1 MADIFSPKQID
12 VFRVKKSDDV
22 KIADIPEWF
31 KPEKYATPIK
41 EKETEHKFSVGRL
54 ALSVGLDLL
63 SMAGGSFIFGG
74 LGGAVVTAARGA
86 KMLQNATKLAD
97 LIVKGSRVTGET
109 LGLAT
114 SSLIL
119 GQKPEEAIK
128 GAIAAQA
135 LGYGIAKGGKYAVKT
150 VKAVTPEAVK
160 QKIADKS
167 IKAYNWLFHGGNAKP
182 ADIKDVHKELL
193 DVMNI
198 STYIRRKAEEEV
210 KKFVRNPEDIRKL
223 ITVIEQEIIRNP
235 NLIPDLPSDKALAVL
250 KKIKT
255 TPFHEYST
263 EPHFLFELAKI
274 PEIEP
279 LAKSILEKYP
289 TLSKYDNL
297 YKHSTEA
304 YYNLIADKIDPRFL
318 GQLNRDVAE
327 IQYRISNK
335 IKSLE
340 TITTAIAKGEKITAD
355 VFKEEL
361 KDTRQLIKALEEL
374 KNKKL
379 LDNTKEVNTI
389 ISELRK
395 TLKQLGRVR
404 ISEIKETQK
413 ISEVLNKTIL
423 DFQKIAREFPDKIRV
438 TPITEEIKQAIS
450 KIGVITKT
458 AEKEVVISHLKNA
471 IKQIDTYFELYMPT
485 KAIYKSANIVKARKQ
500 LKEALKD
507 VSEAGKERASFL
519 KKQLKDLIKA
529 EKEKAKELLPLQ
541 KHLMALKREISK
553 TAKTISKLGIVKKG
567 LLKQQERDLTLR
579 NLDKIK
585 NLLPK
590 IMPKNIKA
598 NIDALHNMYY
608 PRIGL
613 PAKIGLKE
621 ADTITSPFEYQI
633 ERITSEALSSFT
645 NHVENIA
652 KYLKERRYSTL
663 ISKYADDILFKT
675 GEEGAEEGFRIVYKS
690 HRDFADIVTNAYT
703 IPIAIDKL
711 KKLFT
716 KWISEGKTIETELK
730 GFVGEK
736 TGLPR
741 KYLVPYAAKSEKD
754 MIKELARLNG
764 LTEENA
770 QQLFKSLHSQKLI
783 GHFPELGVY
792 VHRDIYE
799 LIGHSIK
806 PLFAGKI
813 MIFDP
818 SKNIFGRL
826 SSANTI
832 LKRIQMLFGIIH
844 YKALTTAAI
853 GTGRY
858 KELAKAWE
866 SVFRSDAWFKEHVL
880 PMQREIIELTR
891 KYDIKSTF
899 FVASFDD
906 IREQIQRLLL
916 QEKLNP
922 ILKLTQKIGLI
933 KLSSEFDKKL
943 WDRLF
948 YTLKCMSARNIL
960 AELEKGKITK
970 EVAESFLDKLGSA
983 FGGNYEWLFM
993 RHSAREAVR
1002 FLLFAPDWYLTM
1014 IRHLTGSVAG
1024 HELFS
1029 EFFRRI
1035 FLLHYALA
1043 NELSWQ
1049 LTGKTT
1055 WERFKESKN
1064 WLDLF
1069 KVPFVAIDPA
1079 TGKYKR
1085 SYINLLGFEIEGLE
1099 FLGFVA
1105 LHDFLYEY
1113 YTTNKSLKEAIN
1125 DATGKWE
1132 KHLSHKKGPIM
1143 NSLFEMYK
1151 SMERGEG
1158 LDIIGALPMPIVAS
1172 SVSFVFNR
1180 NVTFTEAGEKVPAG
1194 LIATLYQT
1202 GMKYQASMELSK
1214 YYRMEMRKKVTPEE
1228 AKVILEKAYKEMDAV
1243 TRKVKAVKVP
1253 IKLQSDNPKTWFDT
1267 MMTSVIM
1274 EDLKNNYK
1282 SDINK
1287 VVGGTLTRSEL
1298 EKKILQDFEGTAISY
1313 HPKFRKYV
1321 DSALNNIINKGYREY
1336 RRRHAGEE

>member
-12 VFRVKKSDDV
+12 VFSAKKSDE
-22 KIADIPEWF
+22 KIANRPEWF

-41 EKETEHKFSVGRL
+41 EKETKHEFSVGRL

-86 KMLQNATKLAD
+86 KMLQNATKLAN

-114 SSLIL
+114 SSLIQ
-119 GQKPEEAIK
+119 GENTEEAIK

-135 LGYGIAKGGKYAVKT
+135 LGYGIVKGGKYAVKT
-150 VKAVTPEAVK
+150 VKTVTPEAVK

-167 IKAYNWLFHGGNAKP
+167 IKVYNWLFHGGNAKP
-182 ADIKDVHKELL
+182 SDIKDVHKELL
-193 DVMNI
+193 SVANI
-198 STYIRRKAEEEV
+198 STYVRRNAEEEL
-210 KKFVRNPEDIRKL
+210 KKFVKNPDDIRKL
-223 ITVIEQEIIRNP
+223 ITVIEQEIIKNP
-235 NLIPDLPSDKALAVL
+235 NLIPDLPADKALAVL

-255 TPFHEYST
+255 TPFNEYST

-274 PEIEP
+274 PEIEL

-289 TLSKYDNL
+289 TLSKYDDL
-297 YKHSTEA
+297 YKYSTEA

-318 GQLNRDVAE
+318 EQLNRNVAE
-327 IQYRISNK
+327 IQYKISNK

-355 VFKEEL
+355 AFKEEL

-374 KNKKL
+374 KDKKL
-379 LDNTKEVNTI
+379 LDNTKEVKTI
-389 ISELRK
+389 ILELKK
-395 TLKQLGRVR
+395 TLKQLERVR
-404 ISEIKETQK
+404 ISEIKESQK
-413 ISEVLNKTIL
+413 ISEILNKTIL
-423 DFQKIAREFPDKIRV
+423 DFQKIAMEFPDKIRV
-438 TPITEEIKQAIS
+438 TPIAEEIKQAIS
-450 KIGVITKT
+450 KIGIITET
-458 AEKEVVISHLKNA
+458 AEKKVVISHLKNA

-485 KAIYKSANIVKARKQ
+485 KAVYKSANIVKARNQ

-507 VSEAGKERASFL
+507 VSKAGKERANFL

-529 EKEKAKELLPLQ
+529 EKEKVKELLPLQ

-553 TAKTISKLGIVKKG
+553 AVKTISKFNIVKKG
-567 LLKQQERDLTLR
+567 LLKQQEKDLTLR
-579 NLDKIK
+579 NLDKIR

-645 NHVENIA
+645 NHIENIA

-663 ISKYADDILFKT
+663 LSKYADDILFKT
-675 GEEGAEEGFRIVYKS
+675 SEEGFKIVYKS

-730 GFVGEK
+730 GFVSEK

-741 KYLVPYAAKSEKD
+741 KYLVPYAANSEKD

-792 VHRDIYE
+792 VHKDIYE

-880 PMQREIIELTR
+880 PMQKEIIELTK
-891 KYDIKSTF
+891 KYNIKSTF

-922 ILKLTQKIGLI
+922 ILKLTQKIGFI
-933 KLSSEFDKKL
+933 KLSSEFDKRL

-960 AELEKGKITK
+960 SELEKGKITK

-993 RHSAREAVR
+993 RHSAREAIR

-1035 FLLHYALA
+1035 FLLHYALS
-1043 NELSWQ
+1043 NEISWQ

-1069 KVPFVAIDPA
+1069 KVPFVAIDPV

-1132 KHLSHKKGPIM
+1132 KHLSHKKGPII

-1151 SMERGEG
+1151 AMERGEG

-1172 SVSFVFNR
+1172 SVSFIFNR
-1180 NVTFTEAGEKVPAG
+1180 NVTFTEAGEKVPVE

-1228 AKVILEKAYKEMDAV
+1228 AKVILDKAYKEIKAV
-1243 TRKVKAVKVP
+1243 TDKVKAVKVP

-1267 MMTSVIM
+1267 MMISVIM

-1282 SDINK
+1282 SDIEKIVNGK
-1287 VVGGTLTRSEL
+1287 LKRSEL
-1298 EKKILQDFEGTAISY
+1298 EKKILQDFNGTAISY
-1313 HPKFRKYV
+1313 SPKFRKYV
-1321 DSALNNIINKGYREY
+1321 NSALNNIINKGYREY